1 MFEFWVFWELQY
13 YFPDD
18 VKGLIGCSYGPFKS
32 LPDVVLIGFAL
43 KFQSLVLFD
52 QVCFDFALLWKLY
65 VGTFKQLKAVI
76 HIQVFIINLLILS
89 TFLCTLHSSFC
100 MFYCFWLVLLVMV
113 EGFC

>member
-1 MFEFWVFWELQY
+1 MKVSTFPFLLYFIHFYFIIQIISQCLSFGFFGKLQY

-52 QVCFDFALLWKLY
+52 QVCFDFALIWKLY

-76 HIQVFIINLLILS
+76 HIQVLL
-89 TFLCTLHSSFC
+89 
-100 MFYCFWLVLLVMV
+100 
-113 EGFC
+113 